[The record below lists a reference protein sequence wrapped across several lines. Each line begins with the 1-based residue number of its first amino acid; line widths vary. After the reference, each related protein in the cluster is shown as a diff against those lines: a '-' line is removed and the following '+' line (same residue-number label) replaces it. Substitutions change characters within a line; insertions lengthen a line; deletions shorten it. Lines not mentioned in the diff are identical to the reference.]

1 MENEKIAQ
9 AVDKI
14 DSEAAK
20 AAGKNKALAPAYDA
34 IAQMLR
40 DAVRGNVRACECCL
54 DAAKTV
60 EGAYDSMKREAARKK
75 DGGNCVVIAPDEAFD
90 IIAKYYGFDAAEAA
104 ESAKSTESQA
114 IANPDGDVESLFDL
128 L

>member
-1 MENEKIAQ
+1 MENEMIAK

-20 AAGKNKALAPAYDA
+20 AAEKNKALATAYDA
-34 IAQMLR
+34 VASMLR
-40 DAVRGNVRACECCL
+40 DAVRGNARACECCL

-60 EGAYDSMKREAARKK
+60 EGAYGAMRSAAEKK
-75 DGGNCVVIAPDEAFD
+75 KSGNCVVIAPDEAFG

-104 ESAKSTESQA
+104 ESAKNTESQA
-114 IANPDGDVESLFDL
+114 IANPGGDVESLFDL